1 MSEDG
6 THVFNVWFLPHHTE
20 MLVAY
25 KRLNDADCYRA
36 LSNHLVIAASL
47 HDILQY
53 LCAHSRLGSAQARLG
68 SRANSQLAA
77 DWGGIDGIGQYVMIY
92 ACFKP
97 VFCVESYYIRASGR
111 AS

>member
-6 THVFNVWFLPHHTE
+6 ARVYNIWYLPHHTE
-20 MLVAY
+20 MLVSY
-25 KRLNDADCYRA
+25 KRLGDAECQQA
-36 LSNHLVIAASL
+36 LSRHLVIVASL

-77 DWGGIDGIGQYVMIY
+77 DWGGIDGIGLCNWLY
-92 ACFKP
+92 F
-97 VFCVESYYIRASGR
+97 
-111 AS
+111 

>member
-6 THVFNVWFLPHHTE
+6 THVFNIWFLPHHTE
-20 MLVAY
+20 MLIAY

-77 DWGGIDGIGQYVMIY
+77 DWGGIDGIGLYLMTY
-92 ACFKP
+92 
-97 VFCVESYYIRASGR
+97 
-111 AS
+111 